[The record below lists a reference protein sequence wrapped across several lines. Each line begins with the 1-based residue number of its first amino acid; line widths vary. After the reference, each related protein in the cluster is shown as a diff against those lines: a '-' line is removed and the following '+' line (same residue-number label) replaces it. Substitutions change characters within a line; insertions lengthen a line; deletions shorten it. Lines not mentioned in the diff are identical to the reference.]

1 MTATLTEKQKETLQ
15 VIETHIAT
23 HGIPPT
29 LAELQI
35 LLDVSSN
42 QAVLN
47 HLDGLEEKGFIERKK
62 TARGIRLL
70 NNPQK
75 DNDQEAN
82 FLEILTDIA
91 QAKRQKEM
99 KSKKVGYSDPHS
111 VDENPN
117 VILSGSFNN
126 EQY

>member
-1 MTATLTEKQKETLQ
+1 MTAVLTEKQKETLQ
-15 VIETHIAT
+15 IIETHIAT

-29 LAELQI
+29 LSELQV

-75 DNDQEAN
+75 DNEQEQD
-82 FLEILTDIA
+82 FLGLLTDIA
-91 QAKRQKEM
+91 EKKKQK
-99 KSKKVGYSDPHS
+99 KSTPKKVGYSDPYS
-111 VDENPN
+111 MDESPN